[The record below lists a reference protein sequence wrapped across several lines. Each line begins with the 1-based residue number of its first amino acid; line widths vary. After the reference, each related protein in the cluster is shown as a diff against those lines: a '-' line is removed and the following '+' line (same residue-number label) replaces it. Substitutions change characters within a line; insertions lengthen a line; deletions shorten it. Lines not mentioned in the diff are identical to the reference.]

1 MEDKKRMI
9 CDLAHDGK
17 QDQINELSQHPD
29 YLCFTCGRL
38 ADKEDSLC
46 NPVDVGRMNPGGVL
60 IE

>member
-9 CDLAHDGK
+9 CDLANAD
-17 QDQINELSQHPD
+17 QQEQINELSKHPD
-29 YLCFTCGRL
+29 YMCFTCGRL
-38 ADKEDSLC
+38 ADSKDNLC